1 MTTGINTRLA
11 VMDALGWPIGIA
23 IFLVVASDFEVGGAH
38 GMAFLF
44 LGIWAIRK
52 LNWALDGY
60 REEDW
65 FVNPTNPVSV
75 LLAVFLRQ
83 EGWYS
88 YTTTTVLVWFGSIFA
103 FCCLIRPF
111 L

>member
-1 MTTGINTRLA
+1 MNTGINTRLA

-23 IFLVVASDFEVGGAH
+23 IFLVVASDFQVGGAH

-44 LGIWAIRK
+44 LGIWAMRK
-52 LNWALDGY
+52 LGWALDGY

-65 FVNPTNPVSV
+65 FVNPTNPVSL
-75 LLAVFLRQ
+75 LLALILRQ

-88 YTTTTVLVWFGSIFA
+88 YTTTTVLVWFIAIFA
-103 FCCLIRPF
+103 MSCVIRVF
-111 L
+111 S